1 MKPYVL
7 LFGVG
12 LLVFGAFAGPRLK
25 IHSQDNHFVYQA
37 DAFLQGSLELTRR
50 PHHQNDWAT
59 YETLQLKGESAS
71 KFGPEVSGFF
81 TRRSGKPNEFRTLQR
96 QDIEIPPRDRKEST
110 KHTYVSF
117 PPMPALVMLPSV
129 AVIGYGTNDVI
140 ITVAF
145 AALNV
150 ALVFALLRL
159 LRARGH
165 TQRTDRELVWLTVLF
180 AFGTA
185 HLWCSVLGQVWFTAL
200 VMGVTFQLGFV
211 YFAVDARR
219 PLLAGLCMAAAFSTR
234 ATLVVAALFFYLQLF
249 WPSDG
254 QRQPPR
260 EILKRFAL
268 FSAPC
273 LAAGLLLMWF
283 NDARFADP
291 MEFGHTYLAGGTI
304 PRIRDW
310 GLFHPHFIE
319 RNLAAA
325 FATVP
330 KITEAA
336 PYLKLSKHGM
346 SLLITTPALLWLFWP
361 RRTSAPTRRLARQMA
376 LTTLVVVV
384 PIVLYQNTGWEQFGF
399 RFLLDFL
406 PWLIA
411 LLAIG
416 TWRLGRLFQAAV
428 IVGILVNAFGAV
440 TFQRPGFEKLYGDHL
455 PAKLD

>member
-1 MKPYVL
+1 MKPFLL
-7 LFGVG
+7 LFGIG

-25 IHSQDNHFVYQA
+25 IHSQDNHFVYLA
-37 DAFLQGSLELTRR
+37 DAFLQGSVELVRR
-50 PHHQNDWAT
+50 PHHQNDWAS
-59 YETLQLKGESAS
+59 YEVLTLKGESAV
-71 KFGPEVSGFF
+71 KYGPEVSGFF
-81 TRRSGKPNEFRTLQR
+81 TRRPGKPNEFRTLQK
-96 QDIEIPPRDRKEST
+96 QDLDIPPRDRGEST
-110 KHTYVSF
+110 KRTFVSF
-117 PPMPALVMLPSV
+117 PPMPALLMLPSV

-140 ITVAF
+140 FTVAF

-150 ALVFALLRL
+150 ALVFGLLRL
-159 LRARGH
+159 LRTRGH
-165 TQRTDRELVWLTVLF
+165 TQRTDGELLWLTVLF
-180 AFGTA
+180 SFGTA

-200 VMGVTFQLGFV
+200 VVGVTFQLGFV
-211 YFAVDARR
+211 YFALDARR
-219 PLLAGLCMAAAFSTR
+219 PLLAGLCLAAAFSTR

-254 QRQPPR
+254 QRLPAR
-260 EILKRFAL
+260 DLWKRFAL

-273 LAAGLLLMWF
+273 LVAGLLLLWY
-283 NDARFADP
+283 NYARFSDP

-325 FATVP
+325 FAVVP
-330 KITEAA
+330 KVTDAA
-336 PYLKLSKHGM
+336 PYVKLSKHGM
-346 SLLITTPALLWLFWP
+346 SLLLTTPALLWLL
-361 RRTSAPTRRLARQMA
+361 RSRGTGRLGWQVG

-384 PIVLYQNTGWEQFGF
+384 PILLYQNTGWEQFGF

-406 PWLIA
+406 PWLIV
-411 LLAIG
+411 LLA
-416 TWRLGRLFQAAV
+416 LGRFRLSGWFKAAV
-428 IVGILVNAFGAV
+428 VVGILVNAVGAV